1 MSEIKVSQNDNRKSR
16 LEIVIAADK
25 SNSGKTILTCG
36 MLEYL
41 RRQGYSPAA
50 FKCGP
55 DYIDTMYHRS
65 VEGVDSHN
73 LDLYLA
79 DEDTVRALYERYS
92 DGHDA
97 VVIEGVMG
105 FYDGVGGTSQASTYD
120 LSRTLDIPVL
130 YVIDAED
137 IPDLTAVKD
146 DISAVFLNK
155 CSADDHARIR
165 EIIESEYG
173 IPIAGYLPCTDHADL
188 GSRHLGLLTAAEIED
203 LSKRIAEIA
212 DMLGDNVDQI
222 VLKRLFS
229 DSR

>member
-1 MSEIKVSQNDNRKSR
+1 MWNNNRASR
-16 LEIVIAADK
+16 IEMVIAAGR
-25 SNSGKTILTCG
+25 SHSGKTIITCG

-41 RRQGYSPAA
+41 RRKGYSPAA

-55 DYIDTMYHRS
+55 DYIDPMYHRS
-65 VEGVDSHN
+65 VEGVSSYN

-79 DEDTVRALYERYS
+79 DEDTVKGLYERYS
-92 DGHDA
+92 RDHDA

-120 LSRTLDIPVL
+120 LGRTLDIPVL

-155 CSADDHARIR
+155 CSADDHTRIR

-173 IPIAGYLPCTDHADL
+173 IPIAGYLPYTDHADL